1 MDRVA
6 SLVAAIQDAVLDN
19 CLDMKIHQARLTLA
33 ATSLLGLEPLQAV
46 LIIMKILSETI
57 TVRTLAARFP

>member
-6 SLVAAIQDAVLDN
+6 SLVAAIQDAVLIN